1 MIISHYKKRCGTL
14 KIDSFTQ
21 AKKVASG
28 RAEDQKSVDKALL
41 ATIKKEP
48 FLFSYLTATFSLRNG
63 DKPHE
68 MVF

>member
-1 MIISHYKKRCGTL
+1 MQRLSVHYMFCET
-14 KIDSFTQ
+14 DSSFQ
-21 AKKVASG
+21 AKKVASA

-41 ATIKKEP
+41 ASLKKEP
-48 FLFSYLTATFSLRNG
+48 FLFSYLAASFSLRNG

>member
-1 MIISHYKKRCGTL
+1 MQSL
-14 KIDSFTQ
+14 Q

-28 RAEDQKSVDKALL
+28 RAEDQKSVDRAILSSL
-41 ATIKKEP
+41 KKEP
-48 FLFSYLTATFSLRNG
+48 FLISYLGSTFSLRSG

>member
-1 MIISHYKKRCGTL
+1 MSKSQTNNSPL
-14 KIDSFTQ
+14 Q
-21 AKKVASG
+21 AKKVNSA

-41 ATIKKEP
+41 ASLKKEP
-48 FLFSYLTATFSLRNG
+48 FLLSYLAATFSLRNG

>member
-1 MIISHYKKRCGTL
+1 MTPYKMHCDMPNTDTTL
-14 KIDSFTQ
+14 Q

-28 RAEDQKSVDKALL
+28 RAEDQKSVDRAILSSL
-41 ATIKKEP
+41 KKEP
-48 FLFSYLTATFSLRNG
+48 FLISYLGSTFSLRSG